1 MPAPNGETRASVG
14 GPSDKRLR
22 VRQGDGEGMAK
33 PEADAW
39 NAALDAAIRAIC
51 IRQRDVGQFSSV
63 YVSLELLK
71 RDLSQLAKAPAEP
84 EA

>member
-1 MPAPNGETRASVG
+1 MT
-14 GPSDKRLR
+14 
-22 VRQGDGEGMAK
+22 K